1 MSYNTKQKEKIL
13 ELISNINKSFTVK
26 DVYLSLNKKVGLTT
40 IYRLVDKLVDDGIIS
55 KSIDS
60 NNITY
65 YQYLGHCDE
74 DNHFYLKC
82 TNCEKLIH
90 IDCDCINDL
99 KNHIFKEHNFI
110 SNKDNI
116 IIEGLC
122 NKCNKEVKN
131 ESNRT

>member
-40 IYRLVDKLVDDGIIS
+40 IYRLVDKLVDDGLIS

-60 NNITY
+60 NNTTY

-90 IDCDCINDL
+90 IDCDCINEL
-99 KNHIFKEHNFI
+99 KNHIFKEHNFM